1 MYLDLALI
9 AGAILAF
16 SSIAGLVEKSWVSG
30 PIVFVLFGFLIGP
43 RVLDLLSLQ
52 MQRETLKTLVE
63 LTLALVLFNDAAGAD
78 LKILR
83 REAGIPIRMLGIG
96 LPLTLLLGFGAGL
109 LLLSELSVIEVAIL
123 ATILAPTDAALGQ
136 AVLKEQAIPANLRQG
151 LNFESGLNDG
161 LCVPILLV
169 LLTLAIEK
177 ASHASGYQ
185 LALSYLVTELGIG
198 LLVGVILAAF
208 GVYLLRFNREQGW
221 LSTNWLQLTVFAL
234 AITTFA
240 TAQSLGGSGF
250 IATFCGGL
258 LFGHLLKGQSADLLR
273 SGEGIG
279 DAFELITWVLFGAA
293 VAGKALPNFT
303 WPILGY
309 AVLSLTLLR
318 MLPIYISLSGTG
330 LSTEGKLFLGWFGP
344 RGLATIVFTIMVINI
359 NLPHG
364 DTIITTASF
373 TVMLS
378 IILHGISAKPWVDR
392 WVRNQKQAE

>member
-52 MQRETLKTLVE
+52 MQRETLKTLVD

-208 GVYLLRFNREQGW
+208 GVYLLRFTREQGW

-318 MLPIYISLSGTG
+318 MLPIFISLSGSG

-344 RGLATIVFTIMVINI
+344 RGLATIVFAIMVINI

-378 IILHGISAKPWVDR
+378 IILHGISAKPWVNR
-392 WVRNQKQAE
+392 WVRNQK

>member
-9 AGAILAF
+9 AGAILVF
-16 SSIAGLVEKSWVSG
+16 SSVAGRVEKSWLSG
-30 PIVFVLFGFLIGP
+30 PIVFILFGFLIGP

-52 MQRETLKTLVE
+52 MQRETLKILVE

-78 LKILR
+78 LKTLR
-83 REAGIPIRMLGIG
+83 REAIIPMRMLGIG
-96 LPLTLLLGFGAGL
+96 LPLTLLLGFGAGAL
-109 LLLSELSVIEVAIL
+109 FFSELSVIEVAIL

-151 LNFESGLNDG
+151 LNVESGLNDG
-161 LCVPILLV
+161 ICVPILLV
-169 LLTLAIEK
+169 LIALAIEK
-177 ASHASGYQ
+177 ASHVPGYQ

-198 LLVGVILAAF
+198 LLVGVILAATSVF
-208 GVYLLRFNREQGW
+208 LLHFAREQGW
-221 LSTNWLQLTVFAL
+221 LSRNWLQLTVFAL

-258 LFGHLLKGQSADLLR
+258 LFGYLLKSQSVDLLR

-293 VAGKALPNFT
+293 VVGKALPNLT
-303 WPILGY
+303 WPIFGY

-318 MLPIYISLSGTG
+318 MLPIFISLSGTG
-330 LSTEGKLFLGWFGP
+330 VSTEGKLFLGWFGP
-344 RGLATIVFTIMVINI
+344 RGLATIVFAIMVINI

-364 DTIITTASF
+364 DTITTIASF
-373 TVMLS
+373 TVVMS

-392 WVRNQKQAE
+392 WARKQK

>member
-208 GVYLLRFNREQGW
+208 GVYLLRFTREQGW

-293 VAGKALPNFT
+293 VAGKAQFHLADF
-303 WPILGY
+303 
-309 AVLSLTLLR
+309 
-318 MLPIYISLSGTG
+318 G
-330 LSTEGKLFLGWFGP
+330 LCRTEPYTTSHVAHLY
-344 RGLATIVFTIMVINI
+344 FTIGLGAQHRGQVVFGLVWPPGSGHNS
-359 NLPHG
+359 LCYHG
-364 DTIITTASF
+364 
-373 TVMLS
+373 
-378 IILHGISAKPWVDR
+378 
-392 WVRNQKQAE
+392 N

>member
-16 SSIAGLVEKSWVSG
+16 SSIAGLVEKSWISG

-43 RVLDLLSLQ
+43 RILDLLSLQ
-52 MQRETLKTLVE
+52 MQRETLKILAE
-63 LTLALVLFNDAAGAD
+63 LTLALVLFTDAAGAD
-78 LKILR
+78 LKTLR
-83 REAGIPIRMLGIG
+83 REAVIPIRMLGIG

-208 GVYLLRFNREQGW
+208 GVYLLRFTREQGW

-279 DAFELITWVLFGAA
+279 DAFALITWVIFGAA

-303 WPILGY
+303 WPIFGY
-309 AVLSLTLLR
+309 AILSLTLLR
-318 MLPIYISLSGTG
+318 MLPIFISLSGTG

-364 DTIITTASF
+364 DTIFTIVSF

-378 IILHGISAKPWVDR
+378 ITLHGISAKPWVDR
-392 WVRNQKQAE
+392 WVRNQKQTE

>member
-208 GVYLLRFNREQGW
+208 GVYLLRFTREQGW

-318 MLPIYISLSGTG
+318 MLPIFISLSGSG

-344 RGLATIVFTIMVINI
+344 RGLATIVFAIMVINI

-378 IILHGISAKPWVDR
+378 IILHGISAKPWVNR
-392 WVRNQKQAE
+392 WVRNQK

>member
-109 LLLSELSVIEVAIL
+109 LFLSELSVIEVAIL

-208 GVYLLRFNREQGW
+208 GVYLLRFTREQGW

-318 MLPIYISLSGTG
+318 MLPIFISLSGSG

-344 RGLATIVFTIMVINI
+344 RGLATIVFAIMVINI

-392 WVRNQKQAE
+392 WVRNQK

>member
-185 LALSYLVTELGIG
+185 LALSYLVTELGVG

-208 GVYLLRFNREQGW
+208 GVYLLRFTREQGW

-318 MLPIYISLSGTG
+318 MLPIFISLSGSG

-344 RGLATIVFTIMVINI
+344 RGLATIVFAIMVINI

-378 IILHGISAKPWVDR
+378 IILHGISAKPWVNR
-392 WVRNQKQAE
+392 WVRNQK